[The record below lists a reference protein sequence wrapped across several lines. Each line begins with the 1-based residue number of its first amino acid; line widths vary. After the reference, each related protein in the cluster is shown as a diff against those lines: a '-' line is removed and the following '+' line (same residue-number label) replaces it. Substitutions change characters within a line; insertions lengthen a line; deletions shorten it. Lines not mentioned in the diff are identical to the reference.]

1 MRTETETYTRNKG
14 FCDFCRKSDKKVRIY
29 KLLSGIQVCLCEGC
43 RYLKDKPPKKKKV
56 SVSEIPENDMSTIHR
71 GLADAGAGRTSA
83 VRLDS
88 PSSP

>member
-56 SVSEIPENDMSTIHR
+56 SVSEIPENDMAAIQQ
-71 GLADAGAGRTSA
+71 GLADVKAGRVSK
-83 VRLDS
+83 VEL
-88 PSSP
+88 